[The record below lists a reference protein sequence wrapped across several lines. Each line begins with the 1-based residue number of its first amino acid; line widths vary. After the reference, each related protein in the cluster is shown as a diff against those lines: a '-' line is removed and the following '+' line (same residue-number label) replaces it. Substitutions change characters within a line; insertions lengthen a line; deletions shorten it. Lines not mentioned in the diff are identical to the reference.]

1 MAASTTLVSTSLEI
15 EGADPGGTSSNT
27 LVVGSK
33 TVVYGERQRGRR
45 SFAAVQAALKAVHEP
60 IEDSD
65 EEELSHDVS
74 RVKDRA
80 GLVPKSLDK
89 IACDERLW
97 DLFLSKYPLGKKDKY
112 PSVEK
117 VVTFGAWMTRN
128 RQRACLAQRDD
139 AGPERIGQGRHTARC
154 ILTQL
159 SDHVWLRRYP
169 AFASLAKAKRA
180 EYWTD
185 VLEQFDGLHKVALGG
200 GEDDVSDERA
210 AQLAV
215 QTAPVTQRKHFY
227 RTEVHQL
234 QVR

>member
-1 MAASTTLVSTSLEI
+1 MRIQVAPPATRY
-15 EGADPGGTSSNT
+15 T

-33 TVVYGERQRGRR
+33 TVVYEERQRGRR

-60 IEDSD
+60 SEDSD

-159 SDHVWLRRYP
+159 KNPEEREVAGCVHVICR
-169 AFASLAKAKRA
+169 FA
-180 EYWTD
+180 Y
-185 VLEQFDGLHKVALGG
+185 KVIITIKNVHIL
-200 GEDDVSDERA
+200 VSTI
-210 AQLAV
+210 AV
-215 QTAPVTQRKHFY
+215 SYTHLTLPTICSV
-227 RTEVHQL
+227 
-234 QVR
+234 